1 MRHRYI
7 TYPWNSLIVCTT
19 TCTAAAI
26 FFTRLSSLCTD
37 RTNWYPR
44 GIHYRFETVWITVD
58 DVGSRMHTILC
69 DMPAVLTILRTLP
82 IHLRNVS
89 LLIYDR
95 LSLSLKKK
103 RKKEKENNKKIQRTS
118 PKPFK
123 IILHVSNTYQSQN
136 TRSSIRYSRKIP
148 PHPRFGNW
156 LGNQQPVKRS
166 PSRLTLSPGVI
177 SGPIDTFPLPPSFSP
192 LFIRPRNRSS
202 SLSWIHIYIHT
213 YTTLDWK
220 RRFTNARLP
229 SNSCPRLISDRLR
242 VG

>member
-1 MRHRYI
+1 
-7 TYPWNSLIVCTT
+7 
-19 TCTAAAI
+19 
-26 FFTRLSSLCTD
+26 
-37 RTNWYPR
+37 
-44 GIHYRFETVWITVD
+44 
-58 DVGSRMHTILC
+58 MHTILC
-69 DMPAVLTILRTLP
+69 DMPAVLTILRNPPHTLTKRFVINIRP
-82 IHLRNVS
+82 PF
-89 LLIYDR
+89 
-95 LSLSLKKK
+95 SLSKKK

-177 SGPIDTFPLPPSFSP
+177 SGPIDTVPLPPSFSP

-202 SLSWIHIYIHT
+202 SLSRIYIYTH
-213 YTTLDWK
+213 TTLD
-220 RRFTNARLP
+220 
-229 SNSCPRLISDRLR
+229 
-242 VG
+242 